1 MKQEVKLE
9 SLLGVLVVGIL
20 VFLVGMLP
28 VKAMEKEYVN
38 YNGIHISSSEYQTL
52 HNLGFSNDEIYY
64 MPEDIYNENKDLS
77 ASLLSQTQKYYKTVY
92 TNFGTSYTEEITED
106 EYYNHEEPLR
116 GYIQTAY
123 KTVISSISA
132 NGSRY
137 RYKVTESWNNIPSNK
152 SYDVIAIGYSG
163 NIHIYSTIT
172 FYFTYTTSNGST
184 TTSYTAYNK
193 QYGSDG
199 GSAVYKLPNSFVGL
213 SSLLYFDV
221 EKDSGAGTIT
231 SLHMCGDYAH
241 STQTVTGAEAASHG
255 LSIGGINF
263 SGNVVNK
270 FDAIPCADTY
280 MNVNW

>member
-123 KTVISSISA
+123 KTVC
-132 NGSRY
+132 
-137 RYKVTESWNNIPSNK
+137 
-152 SYDVIAIGYSG
+152 
-163 NIHIYSTIT
+163 
-172 FYFTYTTSNGST
+172 
-184 TTSYTAYNK
+184 
-193 QYGSDG
+193 
-199 GSAVYKLPNSFVGL
+199 L
-213 SSLLYFDV
+213 
-221 EKDSGAGTIT
+221 
-231 SLHMCGDYAH
+231 
-241 STQTVTGAEAASHG
+241 
-255 LSIGGINF
+255 
-263 SGNVVNK
+263 
-270 FDAIPCADTY
+270 
-280 MNVNW
+280 